1 MQLAKSETI
10 QNLVNA
16 FAGESQARNRYT
28 FYAKAALKEGYNEIA
43 DIFTETASNEQEH
56 AKIFYKFIPDELYK
70 VNAEYPFF
78 FGKTYDNLLAASD
91 AEHEEWSVIYKNS
104 AEIAKKEGFKEI
116 AEAFTLIC
124 DIEKYHQNRYLELAK
139 LVKENA
145 VFSKDYETAWICMK
159 CGYHTT
165 SKAAPLVCP
174 VCHHEYNYFQILC
187 DKY

>member
-28 FYAKAALKEGYNEIA
+28 FYAKTALKEGYNEIS
-43 DIFTETASNEQEH
+43 DIFTETASNEREH
-56 AKIFYKFIPDELYK
+56 AKIFYKFIPPELYQ
-70 VNAEYPFF
+70 VNATYPFF
-78 FGKTYDNLLAASD
+78 LGKTYDNLLAAAD

-104 AEIAKKEGFKEI
+104 AEIAAEEGFKEI
-116 AEAFTLIC
+116 SEAFALIC

-139 LVKENA
+139 LVKDNA
-145 VFSKDYETAWICMK
+145 VFAKNYETRWICMK

-165 SKAAPLVCP
+165 AKAAPLCCP
-174 VCHHEYNYFQILC
+174 VCKHEYNHFQLLC
-187 DKY
+187 DKF